1 MIELDSNNNAT
12 YFHEVWWKGCSF
24 GLHSST
30 RSVCSLLE
38 GDLEMTTDDHSDG
51 VGAVDANTDSAA
63 GEDPSL
69 KVLTGGASGV
79 ETVRNSNGATAG
91 DPEAVTSINANPW
104 PAANG
109 ETRLADTPTIYTK
122 MALTQLR
129 GDCSWR

>member
-1 MIELDSNNNAT
+1 
-12 YFHEVWWKGCSF
+12 
-24 GLHSST
+24 
-30 RSVCSLLE
+30 
-38 GDLEMTTDDHSDG
+38 MTTNDHS
-51 VGAVDANTDSAA
+51 VDANMDSAA

-79 ETVRNSNGATAG
+79 DTVETVRNSNGATAG
-91 DPEAVTSINANPW
+91 DPEAMTSMNANPW

-122 MALTQLR
+122 LALTQLR

>member
-1 MIELDSNNNAT
+1 MIELDSSNTAT

-51 VGAVDANTDSAA
+51 VGAVDASTDSAA

-69 KVLTGGASGV
+69 KVLTGGDQHQRKSVACG
-79 ETVRNSNGATAG
+79 ERGDTVGGHSNDLHQVGADATA
-91 DPEAVTSINANPW
+91 W
-104 PAANG
+104 
-109 ETRLADTPTIYTK
+109 RL
-122 MALTQLR
+122 
-129 GDCSWR
+129 

>member
-1 MIELDSNNNAT
+1 
-12 YFHEVWWKGCSF
+12 
-24 GLHSST
+24 
-30 RSVCSLLE
+30 
-38 GDLEMTTDDHSDG
+38 MTTDDHSDG

-104 PAANG
+104 PAAKGDTVGGHSNDLHQVG
-109 ETRLADTPTIYTK
+109 ADATAWRL
-122 MALTQLR
+122 
-129 GDCSWR
+129 

>member
-1 MIELDSNNNAT
+1 
-12 YFHEVWWKGCSF
+12 
-24 GLHSST
+24 
-30 RSVCSLLE
+30 
-38 GDLEMTTDDHSDG
+38 MTTDDHSDG

-79 ETVRNSNGATAG
+79 ETVRKSNGATAG

-122 MALTQLR
+122 LALTQLR

>member
-1 MIELDSNNNAT
+1 
-12 YFHEVWWKGCSF
+12 
-24 GLHSST
+24 
-30 RSVCSLLE
+30 
-38 GDLEMTTDDHSDG
+38 MTTDDHSDG

-104 PAANG
+104 AGG
-109 ETRLADTPTIYTK
+109 E
-122 MALTQLR
+122 R
-129 GDCSWR
+129 GDTVGGHSNDLHQVGADATAWRL